1 MQTELVI
8 SIFTFVAVAS
18 GFYFTTKSRLDK
30 IEKDLSDYRQTSI
43 EISNYF
49 TSIEEL
55 FKDITRN
62 VEIIKNQH
70 K

>member
-30 IEKDLSDYRQTSI
+30 IEKDLLKHNNTNT
-43 EISNYF
+43 EIFALDGSKFNNLVF
-49 TSIEEL
+49 L
-55 FKDITRN
+55 
-62 VEIIKNQH
+62 
-70 K
+70 